1 MVDENNDFCKLLKL
15 NYDFIIIE
23 WEHSHISLHV

>member
-15 NYDFIIIE
+15 NYDFTIIE
-23 WEHSHISLHV
+23 SEQLNISLHV